1 MMRKQADI
9 KDRVYETVS
18 AYESV
23 IELKPDYHQA
33 MLYMVEI
40 LSVPVEFGG
49 DQAMAEGR
57 AAELEKMDGICG
69 AKGRELL
76 LSEEVNRV
84 KYWQEKLTDH
94 PGHPEVLEQLGKA
107 CLYAQDPEN
116 GMKYLE
122 QSLEADPSKTTLYL
136 DMARY
141 YFMSSRMDPE
151 KSDAYLP
158 RAETAVRQFLET
170 EPIIPLK
177 AYAYNM
183 LSWIKRGLEQNEE
196 AERMRAQA
204 QSLDPNV
211 SQASA
216 IPPQLLFDEPD
227 HISTYHSY
235 FSRPF

>member
-1 MMRKQADI
+1 MKRRSKINVALQSLIYSMLLSTKLFIPEECFAIDLKEEVFQ
-9 KDRVYETVS
+9 
-18 AYESV
+18 AYEIRMTGHADSAKV
-23 IELKPDYHQA
+23 I
-33 MLYMVEI
+33 
-40 LSVPVEFGG
+40 
-49 DQAMAEGR
+49 
-57 AAELEKMDGICG
+57 LET
-69 AKGRELL
+69 AL
-76 LSEEVNRV
+76 
-84 KYWQEKLTDH
+84 
-94 PGHPEVLEQLGKA
+94 
-107 CLYAQDPEN
+107 
-116 GMKYLE
+116 
-122 QSLEADPSKTTLYL
+122 LEADPSKTTLYL

-158 RAETAVRQFLET
+158 RAETAVSQFLET

-227 HISTYHSY
+227 QISTYHSY